1 MVGAG
6 EPECFITIHPGVPDQ
21 DILKRIVQ
29 NVTHGEN
36 AGHIGWRNYNNIR
49 FFSGLIIRMKI
60 SFSQP
65 VFIPSGFDFLRII
78 DFV

>member
-6 EPECFITIHPGVPDQ
+6 EPECFITIHPGMSYQ

-36 AGHIGWRNYNNIR
+36 AGHIGRRNYNDIGS
-49 FFSGLIIRMKI
+49 FPGLIIRMKI
-60 SFSQP
+60 SFFQP
-65 VFIPSGFDFLRII
+65 VLIPSGFDFLRII